1 MEEQPDICIIAV
13 PYDSG
18 HPGLRMGV
26 GPEHL
31 LDNGLGEG
39 LRSEGRRPSV
49 TTVRHEREPTAEVA
63 TAFELQCLVSGLVRR
78 ALADGEFPLVLSGN
92 CNTSVGTLS
101 GADPEGLGVVWFDAH
116 GEFNTPETTTTGFI
130 DGMGL
135 AIAVGHCWK
144 AMVRGVPGFSALPEE
159 NVVIAGVREVDPAEQ
174 ERLDASK
181 IAVVGADSME
191 RQGLG
196 ALATALDAL
205 KTRVS
210 RVYVHL
216 DLDVLDPEKVGKAN
230 EFATEGGPN
239 EEELQAALGMVYERF
254 EVAAFGIAS
263 YDPTFDADGRVLRA
277 AIASARSL
285 AYPASPA
292 I

>member
-1 MEEQPDICIIAV
+1 
-13 PYDSG
+13 
-18 HPGLRMGV
+18 
-26 GPEHL
+26 
-31 LDNGLGEG
+31 
-39 LRSEGRRPSV
+39 
-49 TTVRHEREPTAEVA
+49 
-63 TAFELQCLVSGLVRR
+63 
-78 ALADGEFPLVLSGN
+78 
-92 CNTSVGTLS
+92 
-101 GADPEGLGVVWFDAH
+101 
-116 GEFNTPETTTTGFI
+116 
-130 DGMGL
+130 
-135 AIAVGHCWK
+135 
-144 AMVRGVPGFSALPEE
+144 
-159 NVVIAGVREVDPAEQ
+159 
-174 ERLDASK
+174 
-181 IAVVGADSME
+181 
-191 RQGLG
+191 
-196 ALATALDAL
+196 L
-205 KTRVS
+205 KTRES